1 VAPALSEHFAVS
13 ASREFVRAL
22 QPLASGAAT
31 LERYDAIKL
40 EKL

>member
-22 QPLASGAAT
+22 QPLAAGAAT